1 MPALSLVAGNLQWLG
16 IAKETTPGTPVAAP
30 TIFIPIDS
38 PKWGAKITQLS
49 DQALRGFMGAD
60 SNRIAGSRD
69 DEVSYKTYLY
79 PSVLFTHLRAI
90 LGGADTVTGAAD
102 PWTHKVSLLNSV
114 LVPTYT
120 LFLAQ
125 GDGNTMQVPGCVL
138 SDVKITVKANELPT
152 LDVSWVGLPSAII
165 ATPTNTPSTE
175 APMPPYTAAITV
187 GGANLGKY
195 SDISLDFKRST
206 QPVLTLNGTQSPA
219 SIYPGEL
226 SVTGST
232 TAVFSGTADSDL
244 TGYLTNG
251 QPALSLVIAPQGDVV
266 HTVTVQLSKIGY
278 DSSDPQGSGNGFMTI
293 ANSFTALLNTTDAT
307 DGKQSMAQVSY
318 KNAAATVL

>member
-1 MPALSLVAGNLQWLG
+1 MPALTLVAGNLQWLG
-16 IAKETTPGTPVAAP
+16 IAKETTSGTAMAAP

-79 PSVLFTHLRAI
+79 PTALFTHLRAI
-90 LGGADTVTGAAD
+90 LGGTDTVTGAAD

-114 LVPTYT
+114 ALPTYT
-120 LFLAQ
+120 LFLAM

-152 LDVSWVGLPSAII
+152 LDVSWMGLPSTII
-165 ATPTNTPSTE
+165 TTPTNTPSTE

-187 GGANLGKY
+187 AGTNLGKY
-195 SDISLDFKRST
+195 SDISLDFKRAV
-206 QPVLTLNGTQSPA
+206 QPVLVLNGTQAPA
-219 SIYPGEL
+219 SIYSGEL
-226 SVTGST
+226 SVTGTT

-244 TGYLTNG
+244 TNYLTNG
-251 QPALSLVIAPQGDVV
+251 QPTLSLVINPQGDSV
-266 HTVTVQLSKIGY
+266 HTVTVNCSKIAY
-278 DSSDPQGSGNGFMTI
+278 DSSDPQGSGNGIMTI
-293 ANSFTALLNTTDAT
+293 ANAFTALLNTTDAT
-307 DGKQSMAQVSY
+307 DGKQSMAQVQL
-318 KNAAATVL
+318 KNAAATAL

>member
-16 IAKETTPGTPVAAP
+16 IAKETTSGTAMAAP
-30 TIFIPIDS
+30 TIFIPIDG

-60 SNRIAGSRD
+60 SNRVAGSRD

-90 LGGADTVTGAAD
+90 LGGTDTVTGAAD
-102 PWTHKVSLLNSV
+102 PWTHKVSLLNTV
-114 LVPTYT
+114 ALPTYT
-120 LFLAQ
+120 LFLAM
-125 GDGNTMQVPGCVL
+125 GDGNTMQVPGCVM
-138 SDVKITVKANELPT
+138 SDAKITVKANELPT
-152 LDVSWVGLPSAII
+152 LDVSWVGLPSVII

-175 APMPPYTAAITV
+175 APMPPYTAAISV

-195 SDISLDFKRST
+195 SDISLDFKRSV
-206 QPVLTLNGTQSPA
+206 QPVMTLNGTQSPTQ
-219 SIYPGEL
+219 IFCGEL
-226 SVTGST
+226 AVSGST
-232 TAVFSGTADSDL
+232 TAVFAGTADSDL

-251 QPALSLVIAPQGDVV
+251 SPTLALVIGPQGDAV
-266 HTVTVQLSKIGY
+266 HTVTVTCSKIAY

-307 DGKQSMAQVSY
+307 DGKQSMAQVQI